1 VKRMLAATLLLA
13 TTTALSVA
21 LAAGAPLELRLRRLD
36 AADYARRTAA
46 VVNDPAI
53 AEISGLAA
61 SRRAPGLLWAI
72 NDSDNGNLLHLVGTD
87 ARLRGS
93 YPVEGARNYDWE
105 DLAGYVLD
113 DTPWLLVADTGDNGG
128 LRQSIELIAVRE
140 PDPAA
145 PVAPIPVAWKL
156 EVRWPD
162 GPRDCEAMVVDPI
175 AREILLVAK
184 KRVPAQVFRVPLPKG
199 EPPAGPMV
207 AQQIATIP
215 SIPQPTDDDLR
226 RAPPGAR
233 YMSQITAAD
242 LSPDGLRL
250 VVLTYREAYLLERAP
265 GEPWLLALRREP
277 KRLRMPPLVQAEA
290 IAFEPDGR
298 VIWIGTE
305 KLPAPLV
312 RLEPR

>member
-1 VKRMLAATLLLA
+1 VKRTFATTLVIAAAT
-13 TTTALSVA
+13 TLSVA
-21 LAAGAPLELRLRRLD
+21 LAAGSPLELRLRRLD

-46 VVNDPAI
+46 IVNDPAI

-61 SRRAPGLLWAI
+61 SRRAPGELWAL
-72 NDSDNGNLLHLVGTD
+72 NDSDNGNLLHRVGTD

-93 YPVEGARNYDWE
+93 YPVDGARNYDWE

-113 DTPWLLVADTGDNGG
+113 GEPWLLIADTGDNGG

-145 PVAPIPVAWKL
+145 PVAAIPVAWRM

-162 GPRDCEAMVVDPI
+162 GPRDCEAMAVDPV

-184 KRVPAQVFRVPLPKG
+184 KRVPAQVFRVPLPA
-199 EPPAGPMV
+199 AGDAPGPVV

-215 SIPQPTDDDLR
+215 GIPQPTDDDLR

-250 VVLTYREAYLLERAP
+250 VLLTYREAYLLERAP
-265 GEPWLLALRREP
+265 GESWLLALRREP
-277 KRLRMPPLVQAEA
+277 KRLRMPPLAQAEA
-290 IAFEPDGR
+290 IAFEPDGH